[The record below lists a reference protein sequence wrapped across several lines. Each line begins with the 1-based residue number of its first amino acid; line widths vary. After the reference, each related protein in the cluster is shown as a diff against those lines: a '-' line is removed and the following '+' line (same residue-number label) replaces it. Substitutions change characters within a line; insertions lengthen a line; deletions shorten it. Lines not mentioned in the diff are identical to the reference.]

1 MVASAIW
8 IGGSH
13 FIGNLGSQ
21 RHFEIICVWCSGGQW
36 LHWPGR
42 IVFGLCVKCNRPR
55 NIISVKFTA
64 SALHVRRCR
73 NLVPFCC
80 TNAGP
85 GCLELDLGARDKMVG
100 VSVTKEEGRGAA
112 QARYQ
117 KTNHKKCTSPMT
129 AASRCLCTNSSKEHK
144 IESEKNAH
152 RTPARAS
159 MKTERKAFDA
169 VMKAPNK
176 SDPIVWVCVTC
187 QNYKLVA
194 VTLRA

>member
-1 MVASAIW
+1 MVAPAIW

-13 FIGNLGSQ
+13 FIGGNLGSQ
-21 RHFEIICVWCSGGQW
+21 RHFEIICVGANDCT
-36 LHWPGR
+36 GR
-42 IVFGLCVKCNRPR
+42 GASFLVCAS
-55 NIISVKFTA
+55 SVIAPATLFHRQRCM
-64 SALHVRRCR
+64 ALHARRCR
-73 NLVPFCC
+73 NLVPFFCI
-80 TNAGP
+80 NAGP

-129 AASRCLCTNSSKEHK
+129 AASRCLCTSCSKEHK
-144 IESEKNAH
+144 IESQKNAH

-159 MKTERKAFDA
+159 MKTERQAFDA
-169 VMKAPNK
+169 VMKVTNK
-176 SDPIVWVCVTC
+176 SEPIVWVCVTC